1 MNDLVG
7 IVTSCFMLLFVVVS
21 VSFLWIHLA
30 VRQMER
36 NAAGEKLTDLPQFA
50 ELEGIHDAAKHGR
63 GTGAAISDWRPEDPD
78 FWART
83 GNRIAQ
89 RNLWNSIPCLL
100 LAFAV
105 WMVWSVVVAPPEIGR
120 ASCRG
125 RVCQYV

>member
-1 MNDLVG
+1 MRISDWSSDVCSSDL
-7 IVTSCFMLLFVVVS
+7 TSCFMLLFVVVS
-21 VSFLWIHLA
+21 VSFLWMHLA

-89 RNLWNSIPCLL
+89 RNLWISIPCLL

-105 WMVWSVVVAPPEIGR
+105 WMVWRDRKRKRLNS
-120 ASCRG
+120 S
-125 RVCQYV
+125 Q